1 MYCPWKTILPPKPKL
16 SRLTLWPSM
25 GTCSS
30 LFADVQAKLAAQLQ
44 EGSADRP
51 PRSSNNHQYRGPCPP
66 RKRSRHT
73 LTSRSSIRTLSFCLQ
88 HLQDEQAQTS
98 LQQENGAVKSI
109 SRPKKNRCLSG
120 IVLVRSAR
128 GGSFLTVPKIGAG
141 KRTKYIGV
149 KSGMFSAESKFFLL
163 PKTRRRFEKLFIFER

>member
-16 SRLTLWPSM
+16 SRLTLRPSV

-51 PRSSNNHQYRGPCPP
+51 PRSSNNHQNRGPCPP

-109 SRPKKNRCLSG
+109 SRPKK
-120 IVLVRSAR
+120 IQV
-128 GGSFLTVPKIGAG
+128 
-141 KRTKYIGV
+141 
-149 KSGMFSAESKFFLL
+149 
-163 PKTRRRFEKLFIFER
+163 FERHRFSPFSTGWIFPDSAKNRSRKANKIYWCKKWHVQC